1 MSNALSKKIAAAR
14 KDSDLSMD
22 ELASLL
28 GVSKQ
33 TVYKYESDLIK
44 PSPEV
49 LSKLSILFAKELS
62 YFFSDKSSNRLE
74 KISFRNEV
82 EEAAIRLAEIE
93 AEAIKVIE
101 CHFELEDLSSRNR
114 EFKNPLKDCTIES
127 LKDLEQAAELLR
139 SVWELGAAPI
149 SSVIELLE
157 SKNIIIIEHYSHYHY
172 DGFSAF
178 YKNRPVILLN
188 TRIEEVTRKRFTA
201 LHELGHILL
210 QSISEELSPK
220 IEEICDAFAGA
231 LLMPQKVL
239 KSFWEERNSFLMQ
252 DFVTLKESYG
262 ISILALWMRAKHLG
276 FIDWDTFHKWKELYY
291 LEKDHGKYVGK
302 EIPKRLEKLLL
313 RGVSEG
319 LIPIK
324 HGIKIAKSIG
334 NSVDKLLI
342 LELGKN
348 LKV

>member
-1 MSNALSKKIAAAR
+1 MSNALSKKIAIAR
-14 KDSDLSMD
+14 KDSGLSME

-49 LSKLSILFAKELS
+49 LSKLSILFGKELS
-62 YFFSDKSSNRLE
+62 YFFSEKLSNRLE
-74 KISFRNEV
+74 RISFRNEV

-101 CHFELEDLSSRNR
+101 YHFELEGLSSRKR
-114 EFKNPLKDCTIES
+114 EFNNPLKGFEIAN
-127 LKDLEQAAELLR
+127 LKDVERAAEFLR
-139 SVWELGAAPI
+139 SEWELGAAPI

-157 SKNIIIIEHYSHYHY
+157 SKNIIVIEHYSHYHY

-220 IEEICDAFAGA
+220 VEEICDAFAGS

-239 KSFWEERNSFLMQ
+239 KSFWEDRSSFLMQ
-252 DFVTLKESYG
+252 DFITLKESYG
-262 ISILALWMRAKHLG
+262 VSILALWVRAKHLG
-276 FIDWDTFHKWKELYY
+276 FIDWDTFHKWKELYN
-291 LEKDHGKYVGK
+291 LEKDHGKFTGK
-302 EIPKRLEKLLL
+302 EMPKRLEKLIL
-313 RGVSEG
+313 RSVSEG

-324 HGIKIAKSIG
+324 YGIKIAKSIG
-334 NSVDKLLI
+334 NSMDKLLL
-342 LELGKN
+342 LEIGKN
-348 LKV
+348 LTI